1 MTGRRYANVFAERPG
16 SAGGAAA
23 MSAAAAGRAAE
34 ASVLWKR
41 EPLERGRAGS
51 CGKPE
56 FNLLH
61 V

>member
-1 MTGRRYANVFAERPG
+1 MQMSLLNTPG
-16 SAGGAAA
+16 LLAGPAA
-23 MSAAAAGRAAE
+23 MCAAAAGRAAE
-34 ASVLWKR
+34 ASVLWRR

-56 FNLLH
+56 FNLLR